1 MTDLIVRVYNV
12 RFGDAILVTIPDT
25 AGGHAVKRNILI
37 DFGNAL
43 GTAGGADNV
52 LGPIMDDIV
61 ARLAGDPLDLYVM
74 THEHLDHVQ
83 GLFYA
88 HETLNKAIQVKQAW
102 LTGSANP
109 DYYKTHPE
117 ARKQKIAA
125 LAAYQVTS
133 ARLQAIAARSPLVDA
148 LLATNDPSKTS
159 NCVAYLRTLV
169 TPANLHYV
177 DRTTDLGALQP
188 ATSATISLW
197 APEEDTADYYGTFK
211 PLAAALQIGEDTS
224 YDDLGLDDTPVN
236 PSDLPYP
243 PRGVDAGAF
252 YNLLD
257 VRHTNSASSL
267 LSIDQAANN
276 TSVVMLLE
284 WNGWK
289 LLFSGD
295 AEKRS
300 WKTMDAKG
308 LVQPVHFLKVSHH
321 GSHTGLPPPAIL
333 DKLLPMPAPAGK
345 KRQAA
350 VSTYLHTYPGVPD
363 PPTLKEVGR
372 RTHLRSTLDLAPG
385 TLSFELKFP
394 STGP

>member
-133 ARLQAIAARSPLVDA
+133 ARLRATAERSPLVDA

-177 DRTTDLGALQP
+177 DRTTDLSALQP

-295 AEKRS
+295 
-300 WKTMDAKG
+300 G
-308 LVQPVHFLKVSHH
+308 
-321 GSHTGLPPPAIL
+321 G
-333 DKLLPMPAPAGK
+333 
-345 KRQAA
+345 
-350 VSTYLHTYPGVPD
+350 
-363 PPTLKEVGR
+363 
-372 RTHLRSTLDLAPG
+372 
-385 TLSFELKFP
+385 
-394 STGP
+394 

>member
-1 MTDLIVRVYNV
+1 MAAMTDLIVRVYNV

-43 GTAGGADNV
+43 GTAGGADDV

-133 ARLQAIAARSPLVDA
+133 ARLQATAARSPLVDA

-159 NCVAYLRTLV
+159 NCVAYLRPLV

-177 DRTTDLGALQP
+177 DRTTDLSALQP

-224 YDDLGLDDTPVN
+224 YDDLGLEDTPVN

-321 GSHTGLPPPAIL
+321 GSHT
-333 DKLLPMPAPAGK
+333 
-345 KRQAA
+345 
-350 VSTYLHTYPGVPD
+350 
-363 PPTLKEVGR
+363 
-372 RTHLRSTLDLAPG
+372 PG
-385 TLSFELKFP
+385 TLSIELKFP
-394 STGP
+394 SGGP